1 MKHVGARH
9 RPIDWD
15 QRSSGKV
22 VYSGDLALPGML
34 DCAMLRS
41 PHSHARILSIDTSQA
56 AMMPGVKA
64 VACVTDF
71 APGARYIH
79 EGERDRAPF
88 ADQVVRFI
96 GQEVAAVAAD
106 TRAQAQ
112 AAIRAIKVVYEPID
126 APLNVDESLGGPY
139 QSLHERPT
147 HEPNVSRRVLREWG
161 DFAAGLASSALS
173 VGGKFRTQRQ
183 AHVCMETLITIAHW
197 REDEKRLHVWTSTQA
212 PYFIVKEV
220 SQLLGLEKE
229 QVVCHEVGVGGGFG
243 AKSKI
248 CDVEAIVG
256 LLSRKCGR
264 PVRMRLVREEEFETT
279 KTRHPFHI
287 NLKIHADRDGL
298 LQAIEGDIKVDN
310 GAFNHSG
317 ASVMGA
323 GIKGLGMMYRPQGL
337 KVAGAL
343 VDTAITPGGQ
353 YRGYGT
359 TQTSFALESLVDELA
374 EKLKID
380 PIELRLRNAN
390 QPGDVTLVGA
400 RLRTAGL
407 AACLRKARDE
417 IGWISEKASRK
428 PGRGVGVA
436 AAVHTSGSFTE
447 PGSNRSDAAI
457 DVYPDGHVRVRFGG
471 ADAGT
476 GQRTIMAQIAAD
488 ILGVAFER
496 VEVLTME
503 SDRTPFD
510 MGSWS
515 SRGTHFAGH
524 AVRVCATETAD
535 RLKAIAAGQIGGS
548 DLRLADGC
556 VVNDAGLSMP
566 LGDAARLSN
575 EAVEGVLSVETSYVD
590 PHMEPA
596 DKVTGRGNVS
606 ASYNFGVH
614 AAIVEV
620 DRRTGAVK
628 VIDYVAV
635 HDVGQPIN
643 PTLVEG
649 QTIGGV
655 AMGIGLAL
663 GEELIHEQGKMV
675 NPAYINYAMP
685 RAADLPRIRPYTV
698 GDSDPNGP
706 FGAKAIGECSI
717 NPPAATIANAVYD
730 AIGVRIKDLPITPDK
745 ILDALAEKESR
756 IRRFPIW
763 NRPSRW
769 WIELVRRFYGMGLLK
784 ILHTRNTIAVAT
796 VDPAPMESVL
806 RPQKL
811 TDAVASLS
819 PDILPLGGGTDLNL
833 QRRMRMIE
841 PRALVAMKTVPEL
854 SGITRTPEYI
864 EVGAATTL
872 AKLQRALGA
881 DLPVLSEAIATIANP
896 QVREMATVAGNLAQA
911 KRCWFYRSGFNC
923 YKRAGGLAPCYA
935 IEGDHRFYHAAIDGH
950 RCQATTPSDLAT
962 VLTALDAEAMIVGKI
977 DDRIVPMS
985 SFYTGPGETVLR
997 NDEIIRAI
1005 RISASAS
1012 QRTGAFSKLRLWEGD
1027 FAIVSC
1033 AISASID
1040 SSGVWRDVRIVLGGV
1055 APIPWRARASEARLE
1070 GRKPSWNYTRGA
1082 LELELEA
1089 HAHPLKRNGWK
1100 IEAAIGVVEQAFALT
1115 QARSSAPRNLMAAE

>member
-22 VYSGDLALPGML
+22 AYTGDLAMPGMVE
-34 DCAMLRS
+34 CAILRS
-41 PHSHARILSIDTSQA
+41 PHPHARILSVDTAEA
-56 AMMPGVKA
+56 AAMPGVTA
-64 VACVTDF
+64 IVSASDF
-71 APGARYIH
+71 PPGARYMH
-79 EGERDRAPF
+79 EGERDRAPL
-88 ADQVVRFI
+88 ADGVVRFI
-96 GQEVAAVAAD
+96 GQEVAAVAAE

-112 AAIRAIKVVYEPID
+112 AALRAIKVVYEPVD
-126 APLNVDESLGGPY
+126 APLNIGQSLGGPY

-161 DFAAGLASSALS
+161 DFALGLAKSTLS

-183 AHVCMETLITIAHW
+183 AHVCMETLITVAHW
-197 REDEKRLHVWTSTQA
+197 RPDEKRLHVWTSTQA

-264 PVRMRLVREEEFETT
+264 PVRMRLAREEEFETT
-279 KTRHPFHI
+279 KTRHPFHVD
-287 NLKIHADRDGL
+287 LKLHADADGL
-298 LQAIEGDIKVDN
+298 IHAIEGDVKVDN

-323 GIKGLGMMYRPQGL
+323 GIKGLGMMYRPEGL

-359 TQTSFALESLVDELA
+359 TQTSFALESLVDELS
-374 EKLKID
+374 EKLGID
-380 PIELRLRNAN
+380 PIDLRLRNAN

-407 AACLRKARDE
+407 VACLRKARDE
-417 IGWISEKASRK
+417 IGWTAEKAHRK

-436 AAVHTSGSFTE
+436 AGVHTSGSFTE

-457 DVYPDGHVRVRFGG
+457 DVFPDGHVRVRFGG

-476 GQRTIMAQIAAD
+476 GQRTIMAQVAAD
-488 ILGVAFER
+488 ILGVPFES

-524 AVRVCATETAD
+524 AVRVCATETAN
-535 RLKAIAAGQIGGS
+535 RLKAIAAGQLGGG
-548 DLRLADGC
+548 DLRLADGL
-556 VVNDAGLSMP
+556 VLNEAGDSMSI
-566 LGDAARLSN
+566 GDIARLSN
-575 EAVEGVLSVETSYVD
+575 EAVDGVLSVETSYVD

-596 DKVTGRGNVS
+596 DKITGKGNVS

-628 VIDYVAV
+628 VVDYVAV

-685 RAADLPRIRPYTV
+685 RAADVPRIRPYIV
-698 GDSDPNGP
+698 GDGDPNGP

-730 AIGVRIKDLPITPDK
+730 AVGVRIRDLPITPDK
-745 ILDALAEKESR
+745 ILKALAEKEASA
-756 IRRFPIW
+756 RRF
-763 NRPSRW
+763 NVLLRPSRW
-769 WIELVRRFYGMGLLK
+769 WIGIVRRFYGMGLLK
-784 ILHTRNTIAVAT
+784 ILHARNTIAVAT
-796 VDPAPMESVL
+796 VDPAPVQSVA
-806 RPQKL
+806 RPLKL
-811 TDAVASLS
+811 TDAVSALA
-819 PDILPLGGGTDLNL
+819 PDALPLGGGTDLNL
-833 QRRMRMIE
+833 RRRMRMVE
-841 PRALVAMKTVPEL
+841 PRTLIAMRAVPEL
-854 SGITRTPEYI
+854 LAIGRTEHHLEI
-864 EVGAATTL
+864 GGAVSL
-872 AKLQRALGA
+872 AKVQRMLGG
-881 DLPVLSEAIATIANP
+881 DIPILTDAIATIANP

-950 RCQATTPSDLAT
+950 RCQAVTPSDLAT
-962 VLTALDAEAMIVGKI
+962 VLTALDAQASIVGKI
-977 DDRIVPMS
+977 EDRTVPLGE
-985 SFYTGPGETVLR
+985 FYTGPGETVLR
-997 NDEIIRAI
+997 DDEILRAI
-1005 RISASAS
+1005 QIPDAATRRIA
-1012 QRTGAFSKLRLWEGD
+1012 AFAKLRLWEGD
-1027 FAIVSC
+1027 FAVVSA
-1033 AISASID
+1033 AISATVEPN
-1040 SSGVWRDVRIVLGGV
+1040 GAWRDVRIVLGAI
-1055 APIPWRARASEARLE
+1055 APIPWRARETESRLE
-1070 GRKPSWNYTRGA
+1070 GRKPSWNYIRAA
-1082 LELELEA
+1082 LETELESQ
-1089 HAHPLKRNGWK
+1089 AHPLKNNGWK
-1100 IEAAIGVVEQAFALT
+1100 IDAALGVAEQAFDLMR
-1115 QARSSAPRNLMAAE
+1115 ARGSAPAVMAAE